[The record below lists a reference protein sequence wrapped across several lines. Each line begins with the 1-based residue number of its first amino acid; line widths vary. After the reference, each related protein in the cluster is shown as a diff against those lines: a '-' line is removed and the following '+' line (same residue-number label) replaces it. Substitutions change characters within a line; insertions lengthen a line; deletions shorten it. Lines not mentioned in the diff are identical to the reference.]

1 MSTKPDLCKQSSPL
15 EEEKQAINPEDVI
28 RQPKSIKT
36 LASKRIKKNKKR
48 TSFARTSGSIL

>member
-1 MSTKPDLCKQSSPL
+1 MSTKPDLCKQVSPL

-48 TSFARTSGSIL
+48 TSFARTSG